1 MRSGYVGMA
10 LGLWY
15 IVAPF
20 AWRYPFGFVVWQ
32 DLLIGG
38 AILAVSVAFT
48 MSPGR
53 LNGWALIAIGAYSMF
68 APFLHDYLLWA
79 QPLWNDLVL
88 GVVTVG
94 TGVAM
99 GGAGM
104 VAADEAGSAPET
116 HLTA

>member
-20 AWRYPFGFVVWQ
+20 VWRYPFGFVVWQ
-32 DLLIGG
+32 DLVIGG

-48 MSPGR
+48 MTPGR
-53 LNGWALIAIGAYSMF
+53 LNGWLLIAIGAYSMF
-68 APFLHDYLLWA
+68 APFLHDYLLHA
-79 QPLWNDLVL
+79 QPLWNDLVF
-88 GVVTVG
+88 GVLTVG
-94 TGVAM
+94 TGVTM

-104 VAADEAGSAPET
+104 EYAGSVASGPET
-116 HLTA
+116 HLTG

>member
-1 MRSGYVGMA
+1 MRSPHFGMA
-10 LGLWY
+10 VGLWFL
-15 IVAPF
+15 VAPF
-20 AWRYPFGFVVWQ
+20 VWGYPAGFLVWQ

-38 AILAVSVAFT
+38 AILVVSVAFALF
-48 MSPGR
+48 PGR
-53 LNGWALIAIGAYSMF
+53 LHGWLLIGIGGYSMF
-68 APFLHDYLLWA
+68 APFIHDYLLYA

-104 VAADEAGSAPET
+104 VLDGGSNTPLNT
-116 HLTA
+116 HLSG